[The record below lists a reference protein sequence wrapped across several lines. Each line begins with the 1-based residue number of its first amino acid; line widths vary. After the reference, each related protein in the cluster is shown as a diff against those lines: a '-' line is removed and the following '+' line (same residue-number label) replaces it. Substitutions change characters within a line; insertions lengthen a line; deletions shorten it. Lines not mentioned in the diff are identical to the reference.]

1 MIVPDSALDHI
12 LEVIG
17 ASWAD
22 STKVLYGNA
31 LLTYHVYCDFNGP
44 IPDHEHCPI
53 SGTLLLA
60 FLSSCAGGASGSA
73 LSNYAAGIKAWHLL
87 HGQSWNIP
95 QDELRLT
102 LQGAARL
109 APAAL
114 NVLNVLL

>member
-31 LLTYHVYCDFNGP
+31 LLMYHVYCDINGP
-44 IPDHEHCPI
+44 IPDHECCPI

-73 LSNYAAGIKAWHLL
+73 LSNYTASIKAWHLL